1 MRIVFDR
8 WLDNTHIKS
17 NMVAAGVLYHLWS
30 VNMYLERNSVTHL
43 NYRNRVSYYIT
54 HDTVYE
60 LNNTLL
66 YTAVIECAVIA
77 YNKYDYY

>member
-1 MRIVFDR
+1 MRTVFDR
-8 WLDNTHIKS
+8 WLDNTHVKC
-17 NMVAAGVLYHLWS
+17 NMVAAGVLYNLWS

-66 YTAVIECAVIA
+66 YTALIECAVIA

>member
-1 MRIVFDR
+1 
-8 WLDNTHIKS
+8 
-17 NMVAAGVLYHLWS
+17 MVAAGVLYHLWS

-43 NYRNRVSYYIT
+43 NYRNRSRVSYYIT

-60 LNNTLL
+60 LNNMLL